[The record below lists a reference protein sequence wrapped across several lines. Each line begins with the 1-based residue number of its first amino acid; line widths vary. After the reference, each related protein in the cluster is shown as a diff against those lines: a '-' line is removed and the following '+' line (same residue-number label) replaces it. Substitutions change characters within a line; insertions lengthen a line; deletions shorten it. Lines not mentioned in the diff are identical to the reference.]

1 MSSDDGH
8 LGLVKVLALKEAART
23 GGEPVAHTAQWAVY
37 PIESSARSALTV
49 LGDPTWT
56 CGAWPTTFL
65 PLMSQCLTVTV
76 RCAVPQEQV
85 ADTQHCLRTEAAS
98 SGLREAEVPD
108 EASTLSHR
116 PMQDLGSGCTVAL
129 GGNCQRLE
137 VACHL
142 GLLPLRGLLFHLFPC

>member
-76 RCAVPQEQV
+76 RCAVHREQV
-85 ADTQHCLRTEAAS
+85 ADTQHCTGSAQGQRHLPQDTGRRMSLMRPAPCPTDPCGTSAQA
-98 SGLREAEVPD
+98 VPW
-108 EASTLSHR
+108 
-116 PMQDLGSGCTVAL
+116 GAL
-129 GGNCQRLE
+129 GGNARDWRWPATWASCL
-137 VACHL
+137 
-142 GLLPLRGLLFHLFPC
+142 